1 MQVGFKSLPN
11 EILETIIHDIAYIP
25 NSNSSSWFKFSTN
38 ELRVLSVVN
47 WRLRHLCLPF
57 LFANIK
63 VTDAEKLE
71 KDLAF
76 LSKFT
81 RTMIISPLT
90 AVNETEDQLLARFL
104 PQFKHLSHVQL
115 RDESFGRTASLRK
128 VLAQPA
134 ITSVLV
140 EKLPDQSMCNDDLS
154 KVILEWIDHFKAFSP
169 WLQPY
174 LNRGM
179 RVNSLEIFELGDL
192 DEVASR
198 SVFPILSGLREIQM
212 HMRNKPVPSL
222 FLSKLLSTHST
233 FNELWLRLYP
243 QLSYVH
249 DTPAFISSFVQESQ
263 RQSFIEFFA
272 FKHVGF
278 RRDFIGQ
285 SSHEWYVMDL
295 TLDTIPAN
303 TSLVEMLARLAS
315 SFPKL
320 EKLTL
325 DLNRHQGSYPINDLA
340 PVFGHFSKS
349 LGTLYLLGVNLR
361 LEYRNTEFPPLIRT
375 AGPTNADDAM
385 LTRVETGLLWFASWV
400 ARETRNLNYI
410 FTTDTVLR
418 SGSQLRH
425 GESWCILGSFPVKS
439 GNRDIVGSIQRTIGA
454 RRLVSEAEI
463 GQTFSVR
470 TNSTVHSHSDVP
482 SSQSRVRCA
491 SPELLS
497 LSVADWRLRRICL
510 PFLFANI
517 SIRCVKHVQKLA
529 NDSALLSRFTKI
541 VVISY
546 SYDALTQA
554 GDQLLCHLLPQLE
567 KLLQVELRHGVC
579 RTNRT
584 ALLRAILARPN
595 VTSVLIHDL
604 PDESM
609 CNIDDLSKVILDRE
623 SSATVFSPAF
633 TKYMDRGMR
642 LGCLDI
648 RESDSFAFL
657 DENVSSK
664 LKEIQIVIPWAVPRS
679 YSFLSA
685 LSSIHSTL
693 EELWLLDDFGVYLH
707 DHTPPFLSSSFIEK
721 SRQQNLN
728 QSFSITRIGA
738 RRAQAVGQ
746 SGSSQECSVIE
757 VLDLVAS
764 SFLNL
769 EHLVLDFR
777 GDEGTYHVNDL
788 AKVFRQFSSLRT
800 LCLNRVYQRLLF
812 ENDDFWSPE
821 EEPADPRVIQSG
833 RTEAGLS
840 LLTSCVAKE
849 GRSLDTIY
857 VSNEREDLGEG
868 DGEDDSSE
876 FTVSACFHVVNS
888 DRDIAGKWDGFLDMM
903 GRLLP
908 IRYRS

>member
-1 MQVGFKSLPN
+1 MRLHLSFPN
-11 EILETIIHDIAYIP
+11 ELLHSVTEYIAYNVDP
-25 NSNSSSWFKFSTN
+25 
-38 ELRVLSVVN
+38 
-47 WRLRHLCLPF
+47 
-57 LFANIK
+57 
-63 VTDAEKLE
+63 
-71 KDLAF
+71 
-76 LSKFT
+76 
-81 RTMIISPLT
+81 
-90 AVNETEDQLLARFL
+90 
-104 PQFKHLSHVQL
+104 
-115 RDESFGRTASLRK
+115 
-128 VLAQPA
+128 
-134 ITSVLV
+134 
-140 EKLPDQSMCNDDLS
+140 PD
-154 KVILEWIDHFKAFSP
+154 
-169 WLQPY
+169 
-174 LNRGM
+174 
-179 RVNSLEIFELGDL
+179 
-192 DEVASR
+192 
-198 SVFPILSGLREIQM
+198 
-212 HMRNKPVPSL
+212 
-222 FLSKLLSTHST
+222 
-233 FNELWLRLYP
+233 
-243 QLSYVH
+243 
-249 DTPAFISSFVQESQ
+249 
-263 RQSFIEFFA
+263 
-272 FKHVGF
+272 
-278 RRDFIGQ
+278 
-285 SSHEWYVMDL
+285 
-295 TLDTIPAN
+295 
-303 TSLVEMLARLAS
+303 
-315 SFPKL
+315 
-320 EKLTL
+320 
-325 DLNRHQGSYPINDLA
+325 
-340 PVFGHFSKS
+340 
-349 LGTLYLLGVNLR
+349 
-361 LEYRNTEFPPLIRT
+361 
-375 AGPTNADDAM
+375 
-385 LTRVETGLLWFASWV
+385 
-400 ARETRNLNYI
+400 
-410 FTTDTVLR
+410 
-418 SGSQLRH
+418 
-425 GESWCILGSFPVKS
+425 
-439 GNRDIVGSIQRTIGA
+439 
-454 RRLVSEAEI
+454 
-463 GQTFSVR
+463 
-470 TNSTVHSHSDVP
+470 SDVP

-491 SPELLS
+491 SPELLA

-579 RTNRT
+579 RNRT
-584 ALLRAILARPN
+584 ALFRAILARPN

-609 CNIDDLSKVILDRE
+609 CNDDLSKVILDRE

-633 TKYMDRGMR
+633 AKYMDRGMR

-648 RESDSFAFL
+648 HESDSFAFL

-721 SRQQNLN
+721 SRRQNLN

-746 SGSSQECSVIE
+746 SGSSQEWCVIGLGMKTTSGSSGSMIE

-800 LCLNRVYQRLLF
+800 LCLNGVYQRLLF

-849 GRSLDTIY
+849 GRSLDAIY
-857 VSNEREDLGEG
+857 VSNKREDLGEG

-888 DRDIAGKWDGFLDMM
+888 DRDVAGKWDGFLDMM
-903 GRLLP
+903 GG
-908 IRYRS
+908 YNYS

>member
-115 RDESFGRTASLRK
+115 RDESFGRTASLRT

-454 RRLVSEAEI
+454 RRLVSEAEVE
-463 GQTFSVR
+463 TSM
-470 TNSTVHSHSDVP
+470 
-482 SSQSRVRCA
+482 
-491 SPELLS
+491 
-497 LSVADWRLRRICL
+497 L
-510 PFLFANI
+510 PPGFL
-517 SIRCVKHVQKLA
+517 
-529 NDSALLSRFTKI
+529 
-541 VVISY
+541 
-546 SYDALTQA
+546 
-554 GDQLLCHLLPQLE
+554 P
-567 KLLQVELRHGVC
+567 
-579 RTNRT
+579 
-584 ALLRAILARPN
+584 
-595 VTSVLIHDL
+595 
-604 PDESM
+604 
-609 CNIDDLSKVILDRE
+609 
-623 SSATVFSPAF
+623 
-633 TKYMDRGMR
+633 
-642 LGCLDI
+642 
-648 RESDSFAFL
+648 
-657 DENVSSK
+657 
-664 LKEIQIVIPWAVPRS
+664 
-679 YSFLSA
+679 
-685 LSSIHSTL
+685 
-693 EELWLLDDFGVYLH
+693 
-707 DHTPPFLSSSFIEK
+707 
-721 SRQQNLN
+721 
-728 QSFSITRIGA
+728 TRIS
-738 RRAQAVGQ
+738 QA
-746 SGSSQECSVIE
+746 
-757 VLDLVAS
+757 
-764 SFLNL
+764 
-769 EHLVLDFR
+769 
-777 GDEGTYHVNDL
+777 
-788 AKVFRQFSSLRT
+788 
-800 LCLNRVYQRLLF
+800 
-812 ENDDFWSPE
+812 
-821 EEPADPRVIQSG
+821 
-833 RTEAGLS
+833 
-840 LLTSCVAKE
+840 
-849 GRSLDTIY
+849 
-857 VSNEREDLGEG
+857 
-868 DGEDDSSE
+868 
-876 FTVSACFHVVNS
+876 
-888 DRDIAGKWDGFLDMM
+888 
-903 GRLLP
+903 
-908 IRYRS
+908 